1 MNTNK
6 KLPSNYHKP
15 TDGKTSLQV
24 RAIYYSLKK
33 QKILI
38 LKIEDE
44 APLYAIYCFKTDS
57 AFVAADLD
65 IFLDNRNS
73 KINGENAR
81 ITLKFLQQELQMF
94 TLMQAVRLLKI

>member
-44 APLYAIYCFKTDS
+44 APLYAIYCFKTDK
-57 AFVAADLD
+57 AFVAADFD
-65 IFLDNRNS
+65 IFLDYRNT
-73 KINGENAR
+73 KKNGENTR
-81 ITLKFLQQELQMF
+81 ITLKFLQEELQMF

>member
-6 KLPSNYHKP
+6 KSPSNYHKP

-44 APLYAIYCFKTDS
+44 APLYAIYCFKTDK
-57 AFVAADLD
+57 AFVAADFD
-65 IFLDNRNS
+65 IFLDYRNT
-73 KINGENAR
+73 KKNGENTR
-81 ITLKFLQQELQMF
+81 ITLKFLQEELQMF

>member
-44 APLYAIYCFKTDS
+44 APLYAIYCFKTDK
-57 AFVAADLD
+57 AFVAADFD
-65 IFLDNRNS
+65 IFLDYRNTKKNCES
-73 KINGENAR
+73 
-81 ITLKFLQQELQMF
+81 
-94 TLMQAVRLLKI
+94 V

>member
-44 APLYAIYCFKTDS
+44 APLYAIYCFKTDK
-57 AFVAADLD
+57 AFVAADFD
-65 IFLDNRNS
+65 IFLDYRNT
-73 KINGENAR
+73 KKNDENTR
-81 ITLKFLQQELQMF
+81 ITLQFLQEELQMF

>member
-6 KLPSNYHKP
+6 KSPSNYHKP
-15 TDGKTSLQV
+15 TDGKTSLQA

-44 APLYAIYCFKTDS
+44 APLYAIYCFKTDK
-57 AFVAADLD
+57 AFVAADFD
-65 IFLDNRNS
+65 IFLDYRNT
-73 KINGENAR
+73 KKNGENTR
-81 ITLKFLQQELQMF
+81 ITLKFLQEELQMF

>member
-6 KLPSNYHKP
+6 KSPSNYHKP

-33 QKILI
+33 QEILI
-38 LKIEDE
+38 LKIEDP
-44 APLYAIYCFKTDS
+44 APLYAIYCFKTDKS
-57 AFVAADLD
+57 FVAADFD
-65 IFLDNRNS
+65 IFLDYRNT
-73 KINGENAR
+73 KKNGENTR
-81 ITLKFLQQELQMF
+81 ITLKFLQEELQMF